1 MSLPCILASTQKRDA
16 PPVLRRV
23 ECPGGRAGAPARHAR
38 TARTG
43 CDDPEPR
50 PINARGLGFW
60 ASTLPPARQPFGSW
74 SARMLTDIPL
84 IGPVKVVLLATLT
97 TLGASGRRRPP
108 VPVHGARWQVARRAA
123 QVAAADPQLE
133 RELRRVT
140 RRIACL
146 AIALEG
152 ELRRFR
158 PLEQRFEQV
167 AGHVDDEVFERLAER
182 FGVLGVRPALQR
194 LQDVHPDAAGDD
206 EG

>member
-1 MSLPCILASTQKRDA
+1 
-16 PPVLRRV
+16 
-23 ECPGGRAGAPARHAR
+23 
-38 TARTG
+38 
-43 CDDPEPR
+43 
-50 PINARGLGFW
+50 
-60 ASTLPPARQPFGSW
+60 
-74 SARMLTDIPL
+74 MLTDIPL

-108 VPVHGARWQVARRAA
+108 VPVHGARRQVARLAAQLAA

-133 RELRRVT
+133 RELHRVT

-194 LQDVHPDAAGDD
+194 LQDLHPDAAADD

>member
-1 MSLPCILASTQKRDA
+1 
-16 PPVLRRV
+16 
-23 ECPGGRAGAPARHAR
+23 
-38 TARTG
+38 
-43 CDDPEPR
+43 
-50 PINARGLGFW
+50 
-60 ASTLPPARQPFGSW
+60 
-74 SARMLTDIPL
+74 MLTDIPL

-97 TLGASGRRRPP
+97 TIGASGRRRPP
-108 VPVHGARWQVARRAA
+108 VPVHGARWQAARLAA